1 MNKLFIT
8 LSIMMGVVVLSS
20 NYLVQFPIN
29 YFGLNEIL
37 TYGAFSY
44 PIAFL
49 ITDLANRSYGKLLA
63 RQIVYLG
70 FLIGI
75 IFTLLFSTDFADL
88 ISVRIAIGSGVA
100 FITAQLLD
108 IQIFDRL
115 RKKEWFVAPLTS
127 SLIGSTVDTFLF
139 FSISFYATGVPWVT
153 LSLGDLAVKVL
164 VALIM
169 LIPFRMLLKIIKPI
183 KVSNIFDENKND
195 PILKTKLFN
204 QDLDNPIGIA
214 AGFDKNAEVYNPL
227 FKLGFGFV
235 EVGTVTPLKQYGNE
249 KPRVFR
255 LVEDQ
260 ALINRLGFNNHGSD
274 TILNRIKSNKKLG
287 VLGVNVGPNKDSND
301 RLNDYLIGLEKFSEV
316 ADYITINISSPNTEN
331 LRNFHDENKL
341 KDLLTSISE
350 KKKQLKTEIP
360 VAVKISPDINENQ
373 IDLISEILLEN
384 EISAIIISNTSEA
397 CRETLQNIQR
407 HQKGGLSGK
416 PIEKKSNL
424 LISKFYNLI
433 KGKIKI
439 IGVGGVDSG
448 KAAYDKFLLGADY
461 VQLYTGMV
469 FQGPN
474 IAGMIKK
481 DLKELLIRDGVK
493 NFTEI
498 VGNKTVS

>member
-1 MNKLFIT
+1 MY
-8 LSIMMGVVVLSS
+8 S
-20 NYLVQFPIN
+20 N
-29 YFGLNEIL
+29 
-37 TYGAFSY
+37 
-44 PIAFL
+44 
-49 ITDLANRSYGKLLA
+49 
-63 RQIVYLG
+63 
-70 FLIGI
+70 
-75 IFTLLFSTDFADL
+75 
-88 ISVRIAIGSGVA
+88 
-100 FITAQLLD
+100 
-108 IQIFDRL
+108 L
-115 RKKEWFVAPLTS
+115 R
-127 SLIGSTVDTFLF
+127 SLIFKIDPERAHFLA
-139 FSISFYATGVPWVT
+139 IQ
-153 LSLGDLAVKVL
+153 SLKLNL
-164 VALIM
+164 
-169 LIPFRMLLKIIKPI
+169 
-183 KVSNIFDENKND
+183 VSNIFDENKND
-195 PILKTKLFN
+195 PILKTKLFKQN
-204 QDLDNPIGIA
+204 LDNPIGIA

-287 VLGVNVGPNKDSND
+287 VLGVNVGPNKNSND

-331 LRNFHDENKL
+331 LRNFHEENKL
-341 KDLLTSISE
+341 KELLKSVSE
-350 KKKQLKTEIP
+350 KKKQLKSEIP
-360 VAVKISPDINENQ
+360 IAVKISPDISENQ

-397 CRETLQNIQR
+397 SRETLQNIQR

-424 LISKFYNLI
+424 LISKFYKLI